1 MQLEY
6 HFNADQYFYVSE
18 SWHTHGRLIYY
29 PHLAGIQHIF
39 KQWHML
45 VGASSNTDLIKLDN
59 RLQSEIASYV
69 SEYSCIVREGWHIDV
84 NGETPR
90 QVGQHWNR
98 SNQHLRHTGHV
109 ISCHLFN
116 QLILVHQY
124 ELILVQEYE
133 ANIETRATV
142 PRHWHLGDRSAAAHI
157 DPPHLGW
164 RRTWEMWRL
173 TRADRF
179 SLSSKSMIA
188 DSPCVRNCTSLKLD
202 WNSVIEYQ
210 NPWALGVRGVTNM
223 RLVVWVRWPH
233 AEYSEWAF
241 CGETGF
247 IEV

>member
-1 MQLEY
+1 MCVSLERAAGESLRIWLCRRQSMSLQMQLAY

-18 SWHTHGRLIYY
+18 SWHTHGRLIHY

-124 ELILVQEYE
+124 ELIFVHHYE
-133 ANIETRATV
+133 ANIETRAAGSWGKCASTLASGWQKCSCTYG
-142 PRHWHLGDRSAAAHI
+142 PTSSGLAPYLGNVKI
-157 DPPHLGW
+157 N
-164 RRTWEMWRL
+164 
-173 TRADRF
+173 
-179 SLSSKSMIA
+179 KSRQ
-188 DSPCVRNCTSLKLD
+188 V
-202 WNSVIEYQ
+202 Q
-210 NPWALGVRGVTNM
+210 
-223 RLVVWVRWPH
+223 
-233 AEYSEWAF
+233 SEQ
-241 CGETGF
+241 
-247 IEV
+247 